1 MRMLLALLLGSAIV
15 GFLIG
20 LKYRVL
26 VLVLT
31 GPVIAV
37 VVAIA
42 VRDFHFV
49 PAVVTVFASLLLSQI
64 GYLIGA
70 WLRTRSTNQQS
81 YDRIDRDC

>member
-37 VVAIA
+37 TVAIA

-70 WLRTRSTNQQS
+70 WLRTRSANEQS

>member
-1 MRMLLALLLGSAIV
+1 
-15 GFLIG
+15 
-20 LKYRVL
+20 VL

-37 VVAIA
+37 AVAIA

-49 PAVVTVFASLLLSQI
+49 PAVATVFASLLLSQI

-70 WLRTRSTNQQS
+70 WLRTRSTTEQS
-81 YDRIDRDC
+81 YDRVDRDC